1 MVYTLIIQRRHLGNI
16 PIWASMTVGGILMV
30 LLQVISV
37 ETAFQAI
44 NLNIILFLF
53 GMFSI
58 VSALEKS
65 GVLGVV
71 AIRMLSRARGNPNYL
86 LLVFVVGLGIL
97 SAFLV
102 NDTIAILGVPLA
114 IYATRSIKT
123 IPVPLLFGLAFG
135 ISIGQRYDTYR

>member
-1 MVYTLIIQRRHLGNI
+1 
-16 PIWASMTVGGILMV
+16 MTIGAVLMV

-37 ETAFQAI
+37 EYAFQAI
-44 NLNIILFLF
+44 NLDIILFLF

-71 AIRMLSRARGNPNYL
+71 ALKMVSRTEGNPSYL
-86 LLVFVVGLGIL
+86 LLMFVVGMGIL

-114 IYATRSIKT
+114 IYILRRSIKA
-123 IPVPLLFGLAFG
+123 IPIVILFGLAFG
-135 ISIGQRYDTYR
+135 ISIGSVMTPKVIHKIF